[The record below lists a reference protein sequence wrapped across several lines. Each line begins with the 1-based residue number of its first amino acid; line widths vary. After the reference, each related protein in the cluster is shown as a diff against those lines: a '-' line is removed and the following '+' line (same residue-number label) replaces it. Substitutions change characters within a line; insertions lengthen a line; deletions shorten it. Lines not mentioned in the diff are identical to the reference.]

1 MIISKENAHNTVTPT
16 HGILGNGITVLKY
29 CKEANFKIIHCRF
42 MGYDALLMNY
52 E

>member
-1 MIISKENAHNTVTPT
+1 MIISKENANITVTPT
-16 HGILGNGITVLKY
+16 HRMARKRYYCKY
-29 CKEANFKIIHCRF
+29 CEEANFKIIHCRF